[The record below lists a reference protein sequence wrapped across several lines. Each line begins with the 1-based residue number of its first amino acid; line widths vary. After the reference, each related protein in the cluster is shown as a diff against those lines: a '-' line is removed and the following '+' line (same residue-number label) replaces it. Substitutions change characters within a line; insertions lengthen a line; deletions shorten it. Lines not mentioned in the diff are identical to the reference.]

1 MQCAAFSQVPLDG
14 LYLLC
19 DKLGKLFGKSPPHT
33 HTHTYVSSV
42 GLVKGHS
49 VLCTIGTNVE
59 FKKKIIFI
67 CLHLLHSHPH
77 IFYRDLR

>member
-19 DKLGKLFGKSPPHT
+19 DKLGKLFGKSPPPT
-33 HTHTYVSSV
+33 HTH
-42 GLVKGHS
+42 
-49 VLCTIGTNVE
+49 LCILSGIGQGAQCAVHNRHKCGV
-59 FKKKIIFI
+59 KKKIIFI

>member
-19 DKLGKLFGKSPPHT
+19 DKLGKLFGKSPPPT

-59 FKKKIIFI
+59 LKKKSYLYVYTCFTLTLIYFI
-67 CLHLLHSHPH
+67 E
-77 IFYRDLR
+77 I